1 MQTVKIRVNEKAH
14 DELMSFLSKFKKSE
28 VEIISESS
36 EFLEVK
42 NYLNAEL
49 NEILNGQATFID
61 IDEAESRLESIIQKH
76 EDSI

>member
-1 MQTVKIRVNEKAH
+1 MQTVKIRVNEKSH
-14 DELMSFLSKFKKSE
+14 DELMSFLSKFNKSE

-36 EFLEVK
+36 DFLEVK
-42 NYLNAEL
+42 NYLHAEL
-49 NEILNGQATFID
+49 NEILKGQATFID

>member
-1 MQTVKIRVNEKAH
+1 MQTVKIRVNEKSH
-14 DELMSFLSKFKKSE
+14 DELMSFLSKFNKSE
-28 VEIISESS
+28 VEIIS

-49 NEILNGQATFID
+49 NEILNGQAIFID
-61 IDEAESRLESIIQKH
+61 IDEAETRLESIIEKH

>member
-14 DELMSFLSKFKKSE
+14 DELMSFLSKFNKSE

-36 EFLEVK
+36 DFLEVK
-42 NYLNAEL
+42 NYLHAEL
-49 NEILNGQATFID
+49 NEILKGQAIFID

>member
-1 MQTVKIRVNEKAH
+1 MHTVKIRVNDRAH
-14 DELMSFLSKFKKSE
+14 DELISFLSKFKKSE

-36 EFLEVK
+36 DFLEERK
-42 NYLNAEL
+42 YLNAEL
-49 NEILNGQATFID
+49 NEILEGKATFID